1 MLKPETESHQF
12 YSIVGG
18 SPSYET
24 FHITRPAC
32 KLIEHSLMQA
42 AIDEK
47 NDPASPALTERAR
60 EVAFSM
66 MGYSPA
72 FGSDVEEQIL
82 SHTATISSAIVK
94 ETRARC

>member
-1 MLKPETESHQF
+1 MLEPDAEVHQF

-47 NDPASPALTERAR
+47 NDPASPALIERAR
-60 EVAFSM
+60 EVAYNM

-72 FGSDVEEQIL
+72 FGGDIEKETL
-82 SHTATISSAIVK
+82 SHTATISSAIV
-94 ETRARC
+94 EDVRARY